1 MFKHLYKIAQYIST
15 MRIPRDKLNNHK
27 WMLAN
32 LRKLNP
38 THKNIDKVE
47 DSLRCVLQIKKE
59 Q

>member
-1 MFKHLYKIAQYIST
+1 